1 MAHDQLVVGHG
12 QHISG
17 QQDAAHGD
25 LPVVGA
31 PVDVDADGLVAV
43 GAGEADLVVQ
53 GVLEL
58 DIAQAQGLVL
68 FAQLAQTLEVELQL
82 HFKRLG
88 QLRKKYEALRLGD
101 IKFQYALNNQI
112 SFTRTYGDQT
122 IRIYVNRGSDDWEI
136 PVGRILLARNMLTV
150 ADDQL
155 VMGHNGFCIVE
166 AV

>member
-1 MAHDQLVVGHG
+1 MDDFQGSRQEKAERRMTRNQLVTAMERLHCASFL
-12 QHISG
+12 QFM
-17 QQDAAHGD
+17 
-25 LPVVGA
+25 LPGA
-31 PVDVDADGLVAV
+31 PAV
-43 GAGEADLVVQ
+43 YYGDEAGMEGYGDPFCRRPFPW
-53 GVLEL
+53 GRE
-58 DIAQAQGLVL
+58 
-68 FAQLAQTLEVELQL
+68 ERELQL

-88 QLRKKYEALRLGD
+88 QLRKQYKALRLGD

>member
-1 MAHDQLVVGHG
+1 MEGY
-12 QHISG
+12 
-17 QQDAAHGD
+17 GD
-25 LPVVGA
+25 PFCRRPFPWGR
-31 PVDVDADGLVAV
+31 
-43 GAGEADLVVQ
+43 E
-53 GVLEL
+53 ER
-58 DIAQAQGLVL
+58 
-68 FAQLAQTLEVELQL
+68 ELQL
-82 HFKRLG
+82 HFKRVGL
-88 QLRKKYEALRLGD
+88 LRKKYEALRLGD